1 MTECDVGYLKLARA
15 NRVEYHGVLTR
26 PDGKQLTEVAKLIDS
41 GVIRP
46 FVSRTYPLQNLAQ
59 AFDEVEAGH
68 VRGKIVVA
76 ISGA

>member
-1 MTECDVGYLKLARA
+1 MTPRWRSLSDLARA

-26 PDGKQLTEVAKLIDS
+26 SNGLQLSAIAKLIDS
-41 GVIRP
+41 GVIKP

-59 AFDEVEAGH
+59 AFEEVQAGH

-76 ISGA
+76 IS